1 MAEAAEFICDGVC
14 QERLCGR
21 MKRELRFFNFMAEE
35 DLDEVAGFF
44 ECRQVAAGQ
53 RLWQEGDPGNYVA
66 FIVAGRVEVSKETEF
81 KGKNVVVGVY
91 SQGTIVGELSI
102 LDGSPRAETAL
113 ALDHVDLVMLTV
125 DSFNRLLKEH
135 PQLGARLLKGM
146 LLTVSRRLKKSF
158 ERLAAI
164 F

>member
-53 RLWQEGDPGNYVA
+53 PLWREGDPGNFVA

-113 ALDHVDLVMLTV
+113 ALDHVDLVLLTV
-125 DSFNRLLKEH
+125 NSFERLLQEH

-158 ERLAAI
+158 ARLAAI